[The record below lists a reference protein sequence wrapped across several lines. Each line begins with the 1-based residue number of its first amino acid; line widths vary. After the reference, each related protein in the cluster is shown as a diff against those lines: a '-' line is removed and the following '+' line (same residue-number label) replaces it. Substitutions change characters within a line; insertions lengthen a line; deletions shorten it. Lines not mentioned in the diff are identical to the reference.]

1 MKTDIYLDTSSE
13 VKNSNFNAKY
23 EKYKSN
29 RFKLKRTKNSG
40 LRRFLRIF
48 KKEKY
53 KIIILFIILI
63 FILLILIFSII
74 SQFYI

>member
-1 MKTDIYLDTSSE
+1 MKTDIYSDTSRK
-13 VKNSNFNAKY
+13 VKRSHFNSKY

-29 RFKLKRTKNSG
+29 RFKVKRTKNSG

-53 KIIILFIILI
+53 KLFILFIITI
-63 FILLILIFSII
+63 FILLIFIFSII
-74 SQFYI
+74 SQFYL

>member
-29 RFKLKRTKNSG
+29 RFKLKRTKK
-40 LRRFLRIF
+40 F
-48 KKEKY
+48 
-53 KIIILFIILI
+53 
-63 FILLILIFSII
+63 
-74 SQFYI
+74 

>member
-13 VKNSNFNAKY
+13 VKNSNFNDKY

-29 RFKLKRTKNSG
+29 RFKLRKTKNSG

-63 FILLILIFSII
+63 FILFILVFSII

>member
-13 VKNSNFNAKY
+13 VKSSNFNAKY

-40 LRRFLRIF
+40 ARRFLRIL

-53 KIIILFIILI
+53 KIIILFVILI